1 MHIIQH
7 CNETFFSVCSLYSH
21 QSFFCMLTT
30 GKYLTIPRTEGIST
44 TDIVGRMLLMTR
56 DHHSTNLPTIE
67 EEGAA
72 PQSAAHNTSSSST
85 GSANSSAGSGA
96 GGSGGVSGASPT
108 HASYKLASSGTG
120 AVPVDTVVS
129 SVSATAAPMPFIRK
143 SRFLTT
149 SRTIR
154 LFGAG
159 VTVRV
164 GVCCIFVFDC
174 PCCFAVSFNVWFVCG
189 TFVYL

>member
-1 MHIIQH
+1 MFYF
-7 CNETFFSVCSLYSH
+7 NA
-21 QSFFCMLTT
+21 

-67 EEGAA
+67 EEA
-72 PQSAAHNTSSSST
+72 PASANAHT
-85 GSANSSAGSGA
+85 GSVNSNMS
-96 GGSGGVSGASPT
+96 SGGGNSPT
-108 HASYKLASSGTG
+108 HAHVNSGGNYKLASKDSLLHSASGGGGASERGTG
-120 AVPVDTVVS
+120 SGDGDS
-129 SVSATAAPMPFIRK
+129 SSSSSSGGGGGSGASTLVTTAPMPFIRK

-159 VTVRV
+159 VTV
-164 GVCCIFVFDC
+164 GWPFVVAF
-174 PCCFAVSFNVWFVCG
+174 
-189 TFVYL
+189 YYM